1 MGILVV
7 LYLSCLEIPVL
18 IDSHCHLD
26 RLKAAP
32 DQLSLEHILAG
43 AKARGVDYMLCVNV
57 RQQGFESM
65 RDKMAAFNQV
75 FLSSGVHPLDVKEG
89 LDVEQIRRFAT
100 DPKVVAIGETGLDYF
115 YADETK
121 RLQQQCFEQ
130 QIALAVEVD
139 KPLIVH
145 TRDARE
151 DTINMLKQGG
161 ADKVGG
167 VLHCFTE
174 NWEMAKAAIDLG
186 FYISVSGI
194 VTFKNAGD
202 LRTVIRKVP
211 KDRLLVETDSPYLA
225 PIPHRGQENQP
236 AYVRDVAEFVAEL
249 RGERYEDLAE
259 YTSNNFFNLFKDAAR
274 LVGREI

>member
-1 MGILVV
+1 M
-7 LYLSCLEIPVL
+7 L

-32 DQLSLEHILAG
+32 DSASLQSIMDN
-43 AKARGVDYMLCVNV
+43 AKARGVDYLLCVNV
-57 RQQGFESM
+57 RQQGFEAM
-65 RDKMAAFNQV
+65 RDKMSAFNNV
-75 FLSSGVHPLDVKEG
+75 FLSSGVHPLDVQEG
-89 LDVEQIRRFAT
+89 LNIEDIKRFAE
-100 DPKVVAIGETGLDYF
+100 DPRVVAIGETGLDYF
-115 YADETK
+115 YSNDTK
-121 RLQQQCFEQ
+121 TLQQQCFEQ
-130 QIALAVEVD
+130 QIALAVEVN

-151 DTINMLKQGG
+151 DTINMLKAGH

-194 VTFKNAGD
+194 VTFKNAGE
-202 LRTVIRKVP
+202 LRSVIRQVP
-211 KDRLLVETDSPYLA
+211 KDRLLVETDAPYLA
-225 PIPHRGQENQP
+225 PVPHRGQENQP

-249 RGERYEDLAE
+249 RGEKFEELAQ
-259 YTSNNFFNLFKDAAR
+259 YTTDNFYNLFKDAAK
-274 LVGREI
+274 LVGR

>member
-1 MGILVV
+1 M
-7 LYLSCLEIPVL
+7 L

-32 DQLSLEHILAG
+32 CDASLADMLKG
-43 AKARGVDYMLCVNV
+43 AKDRGVDYVLCVNV
-57 RQQGFESM
+57 RQKGFESM
-65 RDKMAAFNQV
+65 CARVEQFDNV

-89 LDVEQIRRFAT
+89 LDLAELKQFAAHSR
-100 DPKVVAIGETGLDYF
+100 VVAIGETGLDYY
-115 YADETK
+115 YADDSRE
-121 RLQQQCFEQ
+121 LQLQCFEQ
-130 QIALAVEVD
+130 QIALAREVN

-151 DTINMLKQGG
+151 DTIRLLKQGG
-161 ADKVGG
+161 ADTVGG

-174 NWEMAKAAIDLG
+174 NWEMAKAAMDLG

-194 VTFKNAGD
+194 VTFKNASE
-202 LRTVIRKVP
+202 LREVIRKVP

-225 PIPHRGQENQP
+225 PVPHRGQENQP

-249 RGERYEDLAE
+249 RGEKFPDLAE
-259 YTSNNFFNLFKDAAR
+259 YTTNNFFTLFRDAAR
-274 LVGREI
+274 LAGR

>member
-1 MGILVV
+1 M
-7 LYLSCLEIPVL
+7 
-18 IDSHCHLD
+18 
-26 RLKAAP
+26 
-32 DQLSLEHILAG
+32 Q
-43 AKARGVDYMLCVNV
+43 GVDYMLCVNV
-57 RQQGFESM
+57 RQQGFEAM
-65 RDKMAAFNQV
+65 RDKVAAFDNV

-89 LDVEQIRRFAT
+89 LNIEQIAAFAQ
-100 DPKVVAIGETGLDYF
+100 DRKVVAIGETGLDYF

-121 RLQQQCFEQ
+121 ALQQQCFEQ
-130 QIALAVEVD
+130 QIALAVQVN

-151 DTINMLKQGG
+151 DTIAMLKAGN
-161 ADKVGG
+161 AAKAGG

-174 NWEMAKAAIDLG
+174 TWEMAKAAMDLG

-225 PIPHRGQENQP
+225 PVPHRGQENQP
-236 AYVRDVAEFVAEL
+236 AYVNDVAKFVAEL
-249 RGERYEDLAE
+249 RGEQFEDLAQ
-259 YTSNNFFNLFKDAAR
+259 YTTDNFFTLFKGAAT
-274 LVGREI
+274 LAGR

>member
-1 MGILVV
+1 M
-7 LYLSCLEIPVL
+7 L

-32 DQLSLEHILAG
+32 DTASLHTIMDN
-43 AKARGVDYMLCVNV
+43 AKAQGVDYLLCVNV
-57 RQQGFESM
+57 RQQGFEAM
-65 RDKMAAFNQV
+65 RDKVAAFNNV
-75 FLSSGVHPLDVKEG
+75 FLSSGVHPLDVQEG
-89 LDVEQIRRFAT
+89 LNIEDIKRFAT
-100 DPKVVAIGETGLDYF
+100 DPRVVAIGETGLDYF
-115 YADETK
+115 YSNDTK
-121 RLQQQCFEQ
+121 MLQQQCFEQ
-130 QIALAVEVD
+130 QIALAVEVN

-151 DTINMLKQGG
+151 DTINMLKAGH

-194 VTFKNAGD
+194 VTFKNAGE
-202 LRTVIRKVP
+202 LRSVIRQVP

-225 PIPHRGQENQP
+225 PVPHRGQENQP

-249 RGERYEDLAE
+249 RGEKFDDLAQ
-259 YTSNNFFNLFKDAAR
+259 YTTDNFFSLFKEAAT
-274 LVGREI
+274 LIGR

>member
-1 MGILVV
+1 M
-7 LYLSCLEIPVL
+7 L

-32 DQLSLEHILAG
+32 DQLSLRLLIEQ
-43 AKARGVDYMLCVNV
+43 AKSRGVDYFLCVNV
-57 RQQGFESM
+57 RQQGFHAM
-65 RDKMAAFNQV
+65 QAKMAEFEQI
-75 FLSSGVHPLDVKEG
+75 FLSAGVHPLDVQDG
-89 LDVEQIRRFAT
+89 LDTAQIHDYLS

-115 YADETK
+115 YANETK
-121 RLQQQCFEQ
+121 ALQQQCFEQ

-151 DTINMLKQGG
+151 DTIAFLKQGH

-211 KDRLLVETDSPYLA
+211 KDRLLVETDAPYLA
-225 PIPHRGQENQP
+225 PVPHRGQENQP
-236 AYVRDVAEFVAEL
+236 AYVRDVAEFVAQL
-249 RGERYEDLAE
+249 RGESYEELAD
-259 YTSNNFFNLFKDAAR
+259 YTSSNFFSLFKDAAK
-274 LVGREI
+274 LVGR